1 MTRSSGAPPGAHL
14 PPAGLSP
21 HPDPRLRALAA
32 LRWKIAVALTA
43 AMIAI
48 YFGFIALIAF
58 QKPLMGRLLTRG
70 LSVGILLGALVI
82 ISAWLLTWVY
92 VRWANTRYDEELARI
107 IRSD

>member
-1 MTRSSGAPPGAHL
+1 MIPSS
-14 PPAGLSP
+14 
-21 HPDPRLRALAA
+21 PDPRLQALAA
-32 LRWKIAVALTA
+32 RRWKVAIGLTA

-58 QKPLMGRLLTRG
+58 QKQLMGRLLVRG

-92 VRWANTRYDEELARI
+92 VRWANTQYDEELSRI
-107 IRSD
+107 ISKQTDVIR

>member
-1 MTRSSGAPPGAHL
+1 MITSSGAPPGSKAR
-14 PPAGLSP
+14 PAGHSIT
-21 HPDPRLRALAA
+21 PDPRLRALAA

-58 QKPLMGRLLTRG
+58 QKPLMGRLLARG
-70 LSVGILLGALVI
+70 LSVGILFGALVI

-107 IRSD
+107 IRTD